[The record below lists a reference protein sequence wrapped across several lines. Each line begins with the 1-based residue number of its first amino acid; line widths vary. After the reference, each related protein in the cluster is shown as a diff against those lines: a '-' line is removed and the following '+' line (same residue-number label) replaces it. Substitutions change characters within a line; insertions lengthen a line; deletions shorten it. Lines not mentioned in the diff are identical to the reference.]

1 MFSRAY
7 TSLSRITIEAA
18 DCKFNY
24 QHINGHLTI
33 SVEPL
38 DPVFPTG
45 NRDPLLGQ
53 TVRQRIDNTTR
64 NNDTTA
70 RDKDNP
76 QPSTSYAQHNPMLA
90 DSTHR
95 SPKVPSDSLEPL
107 QLNPSAVP
115 STSNLSPVPLKY
127 EEANY
132 PQDDDSD
139 TNSENDEQ
147 QNTAPTH
154 MPDPIHMP
162 KPENE
167 MPQEDIPQN
176 ETQIERPHTPD
187 PNNPIQ
193 DNTEYA
199 NPNYEMPEE
208 MPNAQPQPTTSN
220 ANPNSA
226 LANFMES
233 PNFQETTKKMTLQ
246 VGETTFNRIAK
257 NPRLVK
263 QWILQV
269 IHKFPGL
276 LDDLTDDTVEFMD
289 TNNGP
294 VRILQP
300 TTSQNPQPLDQQ
312 DHDTSQVKQETPHP
326 PLTLQ
331 QQEENNDTPTI
342 PSSISPGLL
351 SSEDSD
357 SDSDCIIEKIE
368 KASPIPKVMKRTA
381 PPPEVSSPHV
391 ILKKIP
397 HKQGNGSY
405 TVTTTQDMNG
415 QTTGQ
420 TTGQITGQAT
430 PQNNTGLE
438 HNHTPKRPR
447 LQDQTPQPSTSTGT
461 TTPQTHKD
469 RKHKK
474 NKKDNKTDKKKDK
487 KKDKDKNN

>member
-1 MFSRAY
+1 MFSRPC

-18 DCKFNY
+18 DCKLNY
-24 QHINGHLTI
+24 QHMNGHLTI

-53 TVRQRIDNTTR
+53 TARHTIDNTTR

-107 QLNPSAVP
+107 QFHPSALP
-115 STSNLSPVPLKY
+115 STSNLPPVPLKY
-127 EEANY
+127 EEENY

-139 TNSENDEQ
+139 TTSENDEQ
-147 QNTAPTH
+147 QNTAPIH

-162 KPENE
+162 KQENE
-167 MPQEDIPQN
+167 MPQEDLPQN

-187 PNNPIQ
+187 PDNPIQ

-208 MPNAQPQPTTSN
+208 MPHAQPQPTTSN
-220 ANPNSA
+220 ANANSA
-226 LANFMES
+226 LANCMES
-233 PNFQETTKKMTLQ
+233 PNFQETMKKMTLQ
-246 VGETTFNRIAK
+246 VGEATFDRIAK

-269 IHKFPGL
+269 IHKFPGI
-276 LDDLTDDTVEFMD
+276 LDDLTDKTVEFMD

-312 DHDTSQVKQETPHP
+312 DHDTSQVKQQTPHP
-326 PLTLQ
+326 LLTLQ

-342 PSSISPGLL
+342 PSSICPGLL

-368 KASPIPKVMKRTA
+368 KGSPPPKVMKRTA

-420 TTGQITGQAT
+420 TTGQSTT
-430 PQNNTGLE
+430 QNNTGLE
-438 HNHTPKRPR
+438 HNHTFKRPR
-447 LQDQTPQPSTSTGT
+447 LQDQIPQPSTSTGT
-461 TTPQTHKD
+461 PTLQPHKD

-474 NKKDNKTDKKKDK
+474 NKKDK
-487 KKDKDKNN
+487 KKDKDN

>member
-1 MFSRAY
+1 MFSRPY

-18 DCKFNY
+18 DCRLNY

-53 TVRQRIDNTTR
+53 TVRQTRDNTTS

-70 RDKDNP
+70 RDNDNV

-95 SPKVPSDSLEPL
+95 SPKVPSDSLEPIPF
-107 QLNPSAVP
+107 QPSALS
-115 STSNLSPVPLKY
+115 STSNLPPLPLTY
-127 EEANY
+127 EEEDY
-132 PQDDDSD
+132 DDS
-139 TNSENDEQ
+139 NSENEEQ
-147 QNTAPTH
+147 QNTAP

-162 KPENE
+162 KQENE

-176 ETQIERPHTPD
+176 ETQVERPHTPD
-187 PNNPIQ
+187 PDNPLQ

-199 NPNYEMPEE
+199 NPNYEIPEE
-208 MPNAQPQPTTSN
+208 MPNAQPQPSTSHAN
-220 ANPNSA
+220 ANPVSTNGT
-226 LANFMES
+226 ES
-233 PNFQETTKKMTLQ
+233 PTFEETMKKMTLQ
-246 VGETTFNRIAK
+246 VGEATFNRIAQ

-269 IHKFPGL
+269 AHKFPGL
-276 LDDLTDDTVEFMD
+276 LDDLTDQTVEFVHTD
-289 TNNGP
+289 NGP
-294 VRILQP
+294 IRILQP
-300 TTSQNPQPLDQQ
+300 TAVQNPQPLGQQ
-312 DHDTSQVKQETPHP
+312 DHDTSQDKKVAPHL

-331 QQEENNDTPTI
+331 QQEENNDTSTI
-342 PSSISPGLL
+342 PSSISPGMI

-357 SDSDCIIEKIE
+357 TDSDCIIEKIE
-368 KASPIPKVMKRTA
+368 KGSPPPKVMKRTA
-381 PPPEVSSPHV
+381 PPPEVPSAHV

-420 TTGQITGQAT
+420 TTGQT
-430 PQNNTGLE
+430 PGPSTTQNNTGLE
-438 HNHTPKRPR
+438 HNHPPKRPR

-461 TTPQTHKD
+461 TTPHIHKD

-474 NKKDNKTDKKKDK
+474 HKKDK
-487 KKDKDKNN
+487 KKDKDN

>member
-1 MFSRAY
+1 MFTRAY

-53 TVRQRIDNTTR
+53 TARQRIDNTTR
-64 NNDTTA
+64 NNDITA
-70 RDKDNP
+70 RDKDNS

-127 EEANY
+127 EEENY

-220 ANPNSA
+220 SNANTA

-233 PNFQETTKKMTLQ
+233 PNFQETMKKMTLQ

-312 DHDTSQVKQETPHP
+312 DHDTSQVKQETLHP

-331 QQEENNDTPTI
+331 EEENNDTPTI
-342 PSSISPGLL
+342 PSSIFPGLL

-368 KASPIPKVMKRTA
+368 KVSPLPKVMKRTA

-415 QTTGQ
+415 QMTRQ
-420 TTGQITGQAT
+420 
-430 PQNNTGLE
+430 PTGLE

-487 KKDKDKNN
+487 DKNN

>member
-1 MFSRAY
+1 MFSRPY

-53 TVRQRIDNTTR
+53 TARHIIDNTTR

-107 QLNPSAVP
+107 QFHPSALP
-115 STSNLSPVPLKY
+115 STSNLPPVPLKY
-127 EEANY
+127 EEENY

-139 TNSENDEQ
+139 TNSEDDEQ

-162 KPENE
+162 QQENE

-176 ETQIERPHTPD
+176 ETQVERPHTPD
-187 PNNPIQ
+187 PDNPIQ

-208 MPNAQPQPTTSN
+208 MPNAHPQPTTSN
-220 ANPNSA
+220 VNAHSA
-226 LANFMES
+226 LANFIES
-233 PNFQETTKKMTLQ
+233 PNFQETMKKMTLQ
-246 VGETTFNRIAK
+246 VGEATFNRIAK

-300 TTSQNPQPLDQQ
+300 TASQNPQPLDQQ

-326 PLTLQ
+326 LLTLQ

-368 KASPIPKVMKRTA
+368 KGSPPPKVMKRTA

-420 TTGQITGQAT
+420 TTGQSTT
-430 PQNNTGLE
+430 QNNTGLE
-438 HNHTPKRPR
+438 HNHTFKRPR
-447 LQDQTPQPSTSTGT
+447 LQDQIPQPSTSTGT
-461 TTPQTHKD
+461 TTLQPHKD

-474 NKKDNKTDKKKDK
+474 NKKDK
-487 KKDKDKNN
+487 KKDKDKDN

>member
-53 TVRQRIDNTTR
+53 TIDNTTR

-107 QLNPSAVP
+107 QFHPSALP
-115 STSNLSPVPLKY
+115 STSNLPPVPLKY
-127 EEANY
+127 EEENY
-132 PQDDDSD
+132 SQDDDSD

-147 QNTAPTH
+147 QNTAPTY

-162 KPENE
+162 KQENE

-187 PNNPIQ
+187 PDNPIQ

-208 MPNAQPQPTTSN
+208 MPNAHPQPTTSN
-220 ANPNSA
+220 VNAHSA
-226 LANFMES
+226 LANFIES

-276 LDDLTDDTVEFMD
+276 LDDLTDNTVEFMD

-300 TTSQNPQPLDQQ
+300 TASQNSQPLDQQ
-312 DHDTSQVKQETPHP
+312 DHDTSQVKKEAPHP
-326 PLTLQ
+326 PPTLQ
-331 QQEENNDTPTI
+331 QEEENNDTPTI

-368 KASPIPKVMKRTA
+368 KGSPPPKVMKRTA

-420 TTGQITGQAT
+420 TTGQLTT
-430 PQNNTGLE
+430 QNNTGLE
-438 HNHTPKRPR
+438 HNHTFKRPR
-447 LQDQTPQPSTSTGT
+447 LQDHIPQPSTSTGT
-461 TTPQTHKD
+461 TTPQIHKD

-474 NKKDNKTDKKKDK
+474 NKKDK
-487 KKDKDKNN
+487 KKDKDKDN

>member
-1 MFSRAY
+1 MLSRAY

-24 QHINGHLTI
+24 QHINGNLTI

-53 TVRQRIDNTTR
+53 TSRQRIDNTTR
-64 NNDTTA
+64 NNDRKA

-90 DSTHR
+90 DNTHR
-95 SPKVPSDSLEPL
+95 SPQVPSDSLEPL
-107 QLNPSAVP
+107 YLHPSAVP

-127 EEANY
+127 EEENY
-132 PQDDDSD
+132 PQEDDSD
-139 TNSENDEQ
+139 TNSDNDEQ
-147 QNTAPTH
+147 QTTAPTH
-154 MPDPIHMP
+154 MPDPVHMP
-162 KPENE
+162 KQENE
-167 MPQEDIPQN
+167 MPSQEDIPQN

-187 PNNPIQ
+187 PDNPIQ

-199 NPNYEMPEE
+199 NPNYEMAEE

-220 ANPNSA
+220 SNANSA

-233 PNFQETTKKMTLQ
+233 PNFQETMKKMILQ
-246 VGETTFNRIAK
+246 VGEATFNRIAK

-312 DHDTSQVKQETPHP
+312 DHDTSQVKQEAPCP

-331 QQEENNDTPTI
+331 QQEENNDAPTI
-342 PSSISPGLL
+342 PSSVFPGLI
-351 SSEDSD
+351 SSEDSE

-368 KASPIPKVMKRTA
+368 KVS
-381 PPPEVSSPHV
+381 PPP
-391 ILKKIP
+391 KI
-397 HKQGNGSY
+397 
-405 TVTTTQDMNG
+405 M
-415 QTTGQ
+415 
-420 TTGQITGQAT
+420 
-430 PQNNTGLE
+430 
-438 HNHTPKRPR
+438 
-447 LQDQTPQPSTSTGT
+447 
-461 TTPQTHKD
+461 
-469 RKHKK
+469 
-474 NKKDNKTDKKKDK
+474 
-487 KKDKDKNN
+487 

>member
-1 MFSRAY
+1 MFSRPY

-18 DCKFNY
+18 DCKLNY

-53 TVRQRIDNTTR
+53 TVRHTIDNTTS

-70 RDKDNP
+70 RDNDNL

-95 SPKVPSDSLEPL
+95 SPKVPSDSLEPIHF
-107 QLNPSAVP
+107 QPSALS
-115 STSNLSPVPLKY
+115 STSNLPPVPLKY
-127 EEANY
+127 EEENY
-132 PQDDDSD
+132 DDSD
-139 TNSENDEQ
+139 TNSEEDEQ
-147 QNTAPTH
+147 QNTAPI
-154 MPDPIHMP
+154 PDPIHMP
-162 KPENE
+162 KQENE

-176 ETQIERPHTPD
+176 ETQVERPHTPD
-187 PNNPIQ
+187 PDNPLQ

-199 NPNYEMPEE
+199 NPNFEMPEE
-208 MPNAQPQPTTSN
+208 MPHAQPQPTTSN
-220 ANPNSA
+220 AN
-226 LANFMES
+226 ANCIES
-233 PNFQETTKKMTLQ
+233 PNFQETMRKMTLQ
-246 VGETTFNRIAK
+246 VGEATFDRIAK

-269 IHKFPGL
+269 VHKFPGL
-276 LDDLTDDTVEFMD
+276 LDDLTDHTVEFVHTD
-289 TNNGP
+289 TGP

-312 DHDTSQVKQETPHP
+312 DHDTSQVKKVAPHL

-342 PSSISPGLL
+342 PSSISPGII

-357 SDSDCIIEKIE
+357 SDSDCVIEKIE
-368 KASPIPKVMKRTA
+368 KGSPPPKVMKRTA
-381 PPPEVSSPHV
+381 PPPEVPSPHV

-397 HKQGNGSY
+397 HKQGN
-405 TVTTTQDMNG
+405 
-415 QTTGQ
+415 
-420 TTGQITGQAT
+420 
-430 PQNNTGLE
+430 
-438 HNHTPKRPR
+438 
-447 LQDQTPQPSTSTGT
+447 
-461 TTPQTHKD
+461 
-469 RKHKK
+469 
-474 NKKDNKTDKKKDK
+474 
-487 KKDKDKNN
+487 

>member
-1 MFSRAY
+1 MFSRPY

-18 DCKFNY
+18 DCKLNY

-53 TVRQRIDNTTR
+53 TIDNTTR

-107 QLNPSAVP
+107 QFHPSALS
-115 STSNLSPVPLKY
+115 STSNLPPVPLKY
-127 EEANY
+127 EEENY
-132 PQDDDSD
+132 SQDDDSD

-147 QNTAPTH
+147 QNIAPTH
-154 MPDPIHMP
+154 IPDPIHMP
-162 KPENE
+162 QQQNE

-220 ANPNSA
+220 ANANSP
-226 LANFMES
+226 LANFVES
-233 PNFQETTKKMTLQ
+233 PDFQETMKKMTLQ
-246 VGETTFNRIAK
+246 VGEATFNRIAK

-269 IHKFPGL
+269 VHKFPGL
-276 LDDLTDDTVEFMD
+276 LDDLTDHTVEFMD

-300 TTSQNPQPLDQQ
+300 TASHNPQPLDQQ
-312 DHDTSQVKQETPHP
+312 DHDTSQVKKVAPHL

-342 PSSISPGLL
+342 PSSISPGLI

-357 SDSDCIIEKIE
+357 SDSDCVIEKIE
-368 KASPIPKVMKRTA
+368 KGSPLPKVMKRTA
-381 PPPEVSSPHV
+381 PPPEASPHV
-391 ILKKIP
+391 ILKMIP
-397 HKQGNGSY
+397 HKQGTGSY

-420 TTGQITGQAT
+420 LIT
-430 PQNNTGLE
+430 QNNTGLE

-447 LQDQTPQPSTSTGT
+447 LQHQTPQPSTSTGT
-461 TTPQTHKD
+461 TTPQPHKD

-474 NKKDNKTDKKKDK
+474 HKKDK
-487 KKDKDKNN
+487 KKAKDN

>member
-1 MFSRAY
+1 MFSRPY

-18 DCKFNY
+18 DCKLNY

-53 TVRQRIDNTTR
+53 TVRQTIDNTTS

-70 RDKDNP
+70 RDNDNV

-95 SPKVPSDSLEPL
+95 SPKVPSDSLEPIPF
-107 QLNPSAVP
+107 QPSALS
-115 STSNLSPVPLKY
+115 STSNLPPVPLKY
-127 EEANY
+127 EEEDY
-132 PQDDDSD
+132 DDSG
-139 TNSENDEQ
+139 SENDEQ
-147 QNTAPTH
+147 QNTAP

-162 KPENE
+162 KQENE

-176 ETQIERPHTPD
+176 ETQVERPHTPD
-187 PNNPIQ
+187 PDNPLQ

-199 NPNYEMPEE
+199 NPNYEIPEE
-208 MPNAQPQPTTSN
+208 MPNAQPQPSTSHAN
-220 ANPNSA
+220 ANSA
-226 LANFMES
+226 STNGTES
-233 PNFQETTKKMTLQ
+233 PNFQETMKKMTLQ
-246 VGETTFNRIAK
+246 VGEATFNRIAQ

-269 IHKFPGL
+269 VHKFPGL
-276 LDDLTDDTVEFMD
+276 LDDLTDQTVEFVHTD
-289 TNNGP
+289 TGP
-294 VRILQP
+294 IRILQP
-300 TTSQNPQPLDQQ
+300 TASQNPQPLDQQ
-312 DHDTSQVKQETPHP
+312 DHDTSQVRRVAPHP
-326 PLTLQ
+326 PLTPQ
-331 QQEENNDTPTI
+331 QQEENNDTSTI
-342 PSSISPGLL
+342 PSSISPGMI

-357 SDSDCIIEKIE
+357 TDSDCIIEKIE
-368 KASPIPKVMKRTA
+368 KGSPPPKVMKRTA
-381 PPPEVSSPHV
+381 PPPEVPSAHV

-405 TVTTTQDMNG
+405 TVTTTQDMNR

-420 TTGQITGQAT
+420 TTGQT
-430 PQNNTGLE
+430 PGPSTTQNNTGLE
-438 HNHTPKRPR
+438 HNHPPKRPR

-461 TTPQTHKD
+461 TTPHIHKD

-474 NKKDNKTDKKKDK
+474 HKKDK
-487 KKDKDKNN
+487 KKDKDN

>member
-1 MFSRAY
+1 M
-7 TSLSRITIEAA
+7 
-18 DCKFNY
+18 
-24 QHINGHLTI
+24 
-33 SVEPL
+33 
-38 DPVFPTG
+38 
-45 NRDPLLGQ
+45 LGQ
-53 TVRQRIDNTTR
+53 TARHTIDNTTS

-107 QLNPSAVP
+107 QFHPSALS
-115 STSNLSPVPLKY
+115 STSTLPPVPLKY
-127 EEANY
+127 EEENY

-139 TNSENDEQ
+139 TNSEDDEQ
-147 QNTAPTH
+147 QNTGPTH
-154 MPDPIHMP
+154 IPDPIHMP
-162 KPENE
+162 KQENE

-176 ETQIERPHTPD
+176 ETQVERPHTPD
-187 PNNPIQ
+187 PDNPIQ

-199 NPNYEMPEE
+199 NPNYEIPEE
-208 MPNAQPQPTTSN
+208 MPHAQPQPTTSN
-220 ANPNSA
+220 ANANSA
-226 LANFMES
+226 LANCMES
-233 PNFQETTKKMTLQ
+233 PYFQETMKKMTLQ
-246 VGETTFNRIAK
+246 VGEATFDRIAK

-276 LDDLTDDTVEFMD
+276 LDDLTDNTVEFMD

-312 DHDTSQVKQETPHP
+312 DHDTSQVKQQTPHP
-326 PLTLQ
+326 LLTLQ
-331 QQEENNDTPTI
+331 QEEENNDTPTI

-368 KASPIPKVMKRTA
+368 KGSPPPKVMKRTA

-420 TTGQITGQAT
+420 STT
-430 PQNNTGLE
+430 QNNTGLE
-438 HNHTPKRPR
+438 HNHTFKRPR
-447 LQDQTPQPSTSTGT
+447 LQDQIPQPSTSTGT
-461 TTPQTHKD
+461 TTLQPHKD

-474 NKKDNKTDKKKDK
+474 NKKDKKKN
-487 KKDKDKNN
+487 KDKDN

>member
-1 MFSRAY
+1 MFSRPY

-18 DCKFNY
+18 DCKLNY
-24 QHINGHLTI
+24 QQINGHLTI

-53 TVRQRIDNTTR
+53 TVRHTIDNTTS
-64 NNDTTA
+64 NNDTTP
-70 RDKDNP
+70 RDNDNL

-95 SPKVPSDSLEPL
+95 SPKVPSDSLEPIPF
-107 QLNPSAVP
+107 QPSALS
-115 STSNLSPVPLKY
+115 STSNLPPVPLKY
-127 EEANY
+127 EEENY
-132 PQDDDSD
+132 DDSD
-139 TNSENDEQ
+139 TNSEDDEQ
-147 QNTAPTH
+147 QNTAPI
-154 MPDPIHMP
+154 PDPIHMP
-162 KPENE
+162 K
-167 MPQEDIPQN
+167 QEN
-176 ETQIERPHTPD
+176 ETQVERPHTPD
-187 PNNPIQ
+187 PDNPLQ

-208 MPNAQPQPTTSN
+208 MPHAQPQPTTSN
-220 ANPNSA
+220 GNANTA
-226 LANFMES
+226 LAVFMES
-233 PNFQETTKKMTLQ
+233 PNFQETMKKMTLQ
-246 VGETTFNRIAK
+246 VGEATFDRIAK

-269 IHKFPGL
+269 VHKFPGL
-276 LDDLTDDTVEFMD
+276 LDDLTDNTVEFID

-312 DHDTSQVKQETPHP
+312 DHDTSQVKKVAPHL

-331 QQEENNDTPTI
+331 QQEENNDTSTI
-342 PSSISPGLL
+342 PSSISPGII

-357 SDSDCIIEKIE
+357 SDSDCVIEKIE
-368 KASPIPKVMKRTA
+368 KGSPPPKVLKRTA
-381 PPPEVSSPHV
+381 PPPEASPHV

-397 HKQGNGSY
+397 HKQGTGSY

-420 TTGQITGQAT
+420 TTTR
-430 PQNNTGLE
+430 NNTGLE

-447 LQDQTPQPSTSTGT
+447 LQDQTPQHSTSTGT
-461 TTPQTHKD
+461 TTQQPHKD

-474 NKKDNKTDKKKDK
+474 NKKDKKKN
-487 KKDKDKNN
+487 KDKDN

>member
-1 MFSRAY
+1 MFSRPY

-18 DCKFNY
+18 DCKLNY

-53 TVRQRIDNTTR
+53 TARHTIDNTTS
-64 NNDTTA
+64 NNDTTE
-70 RDKDNP
+70 RDKDNL
-76 QPSTSYAQHNPMLA
+76 QPSTSYGQHNPMLA

-107 QLNPSAVP
+107 QFHPSALS
-115 STSNLSPVPLKY
+115 STSTLPPVPLKY
-127 EEANY
+127 EEENY
-132 PQDDDSD
+132 LPDEDSD
-139 TNSENDEQ
+139 TNSENENDEQ
-147 QNTAPTH
+147 QNTAPTQ

-162 KPENE
+162 KQENE

-176 ETQIERPHTPD
+176 ETQIQRPHTPD
-187 PNNPIQ
+187 PDNPIQ
-193 DNTEYA
+193 DNTGYA

-208 MPNAQPQPTTSN
+208 MPHAQPQPTTSN
-220 ANPNSA
+220 ANDNTA
-226 LANFMES
+226 LANCMES
-233 PNFQETTKKMTLQ
+233 PNFQETMKKMTLQ
-246 VGETTFNRIAK
+246 VGEATFDRIAK

-276 LDDLTDDTVEFMD
+276 LDDLTDNTVGFID

-312 DHDTSQVKQETPHP
+312 DHDTSQVKQQTPHP
-326 PLTLQ
+326 LLTLQ
-331 QQEENNDTPTI
+331 QQEENNDTSTI
-342 PSSISPGLL
+342 PSSISPGLI

-368 KASPIPKVMKRTA
+368 KGSPPPKVMKRTA

-405 TVTTTQDMNG
+405 TVTTTQDMTG

-420 TTGQITGQAT
+420 TTGQSTT
-430 PQNNTGLE
+430 QNNTGLE
-438 HNHTPKRPR
+438 HNHTFKRPR
-447 LQDQTPQPSTSTGT
+447 LQDQIPQPSTSTGT
-461 TTPQTHKD
+461 TTLQPHKD

-474 NKKDNKTDKKKDK
+474 NKKDKKKN
-487 KKDKDKNN
+487 KDKDN

>member
-1 MFSRAY
+1 
-7 TSLSRITIEAA
+7 
-18 DCKFNY
+18 
-24 QHINGHLTI
+24 
-33 SVEPL
+33 
-38 DPVFPTG
+38 
-45 NRDPLLGQ
+45 
-53 TVRQRIDNTTR
+53 
-64 NNDTTA
+64 
-70 RDKDNP
+70 
-76 QPSTSYAQHNPMLA
+76 MLA

-107 QLNPSAVP
+107 QFQPSTLS
-115 STSNLSPVPLKY
+115 STSNLPPVPLKY
-127 EEANY
+127 EEENY
-132 PQDDDSD
+132 LPDDDSD
-139 TNSENDEQ
+139 TNSENENDEQ
-147 QNTAPTH
+147 QNIAPTH

-162 KPENE
+162 QPQNE

-187 PNNPIQ
+187 PDNPIQ

-208 MPNAQPQPTTSN
+208 MPNAQPHPSTLN
-220 ANPNSA
+220 ANAYSA
-226 LANFMES
+226 LANSVES
-233 PNFQETTKKMTLQ
+233 PDFQETMKKMTLQ
-246 VGETTFNRIAK
+246 VGEATFDRIAK

-263 QWILQV
+263 QWILHV

-294 VRILQP
+294 IRILQP
-300 TTSQNPQPLDQQ
+300 TASQNPQPLDQQ
-312 DHDTSQVKQETPHP
+312 DHDTSQVKQETPHL

-368 KASPIPKVMKRTA
+368 KASPPPKVMKRTA
-381 PPPEVSSPHV
+381 PPPEVSSHV

-420 TTGQITGQAT
+420 LTGQT
-430 PQNNTGLE
+430 PTQNTTGLE
-438 HNHTPKRPR
+438 HNHIPKRPR

-461 TTPQTHKD
+461 TTHKPTKTENI
-469 RKHKK
+469 RKIR
-474 NKKDNKTDKKKDK
+474 KTKRKTKTKITRLFTRTFSCFKCLTFLCRYKYISFIDWIYV
-487 KKDKDKNN
+487 

>member
-1 MFSRAY
+1 MFSRPY

-18 DCKFNY
+18 DCIFNY

-53 TVRQRIDNTTR
+53 TARQTIDNTTS

-107 QLNPSAVP
+107 QFHPSALP
-115 STSNLSPVPLKY
+115 STSNLPPVPLKY
-127 EEANY
+127 EEENY

-139 TNSENDEQ
+139 TNSESDEQ
-147 QNTAPTH
+147 QNTAPIH

-162 KPENE
+162 KQENE

-187 PNNPIQ
+187 PDNPIE

-220 ANPNSA
+220 SNANTA

-233 PNFQETTKKMTLQ
+233 PDFQETMKKMTLQ

-257 NPRLVK
+257 NPKLVK

-300 TTSQNPQPLDQQ
+300 TTSQNPQPLAQQ

-326 PLTLQ
+326 LLTLQ

-357 SDSDCIIEKIE
+357 SDSDCIIDKIE
-368 KASPIPKVMKRTA
+368 KGSPPPKVMKRTA

-420 TTGQITGQAT
+420 TTGQSTT
-430 PQNNTGLE
+430 QNNTGLE

-447 LQDQTPQPSTSTGT
+447 LQDQTPQPSTSTST
-461 TTPQTHKD
+461 TTPQIHKD

-474 NKKDNKTDKKKDK
+474 HKKDK
-487 KKDKDKNN
+487 KKDKDN

>member
-1 MFSRAY
+1 MFSRPY

-18 DCKFNY
+18 DCRLNY

-53 TVRQRIDNTTR
+53 TVRQTRDNTTS

-70 RDKDNP
+70 RDNDNV

-95 SPKVPSDSLEPL
+95 SPKVPSDSLEPIPF
-107 QLNPSAVP
+107 QPSALS
-115 STSNLSPVPLKY
+115 STSNLPPVPLKY
-127 EEANY
+127 EEEDY
-132 PQDDDSD
+132 DDSD
-139 TNSENDEQ
+139 SENDEQ
-147 QNTAPTH
+147 QNTAP

-162 KPENE
+162 KQENE
-167 MPQEDIPQN
+167 IPQEDIPRN
-176 ETQIERPHTPD
+176 ETQDERPHTPD
-187 PNNPIQ
+187 PDNPLQ

-199 NPNYEMPEE
+199 NPNYEIPEE
-208 MPNAQPQPTTSN
+208 MPNAQPQPSTSHAN
-220 ANPNSA
+220 ANSA
-226 LANFMES
+226 LTNGKES
-233 PNFQETTKKMTLQ
+233 PNFQETMKKMTLQ
-246 VGETTFNRIAK
+246 VGETTFNRIAQ

-269 IHKFPGL
+269 VHKFPGL
-276 LDDLTDDTVEFMD
+276 LDDLTDDTVEFVHTD
-289 TNNGP
+289 TGP

-300 TTSQNPQPLDQQ
+300 TTTQNQQPPDQQ
-312 DHDTSQVKQETPHP
+312 DHDTSQVRRVAPHL

-331 QQEENNDTPTI
+331 QQEENNDTSTI
-342 PSSISPGLL
+342 PSSISPGMI

-357 SDSDCIIEKIE
+357 TDSDCIIEKIE
-368 KASPIPKVMKRTA
+368 KGSPPPKVMKRTA
-381 PPPEVSSPHV
+381 PPPEVPSAHV

-405 TVTTTQDMNG
+405 TVTTTQDMNRQTTR

-420 TTGQITGQAT
+420 TPGPSTT
-430 PQNNTGLE
+430 QNNTGLE

-461 TTPQTHKD
+461 TTPHIHKD

-474 NKKDNKTDKKKDK
+474 NKKDKKR
-487 KKDKDKNN
+487 DKDN

>member
-1 MFSRAY
+1 MFSRPY

-18 DCKFNY
+18 DCKLNY
-24 QHINGHLTI
+24 QHINGHLTR

-53 TVRQRIDNTTR
+53 TARHTIDNTTS

-70 RDKDNP
+70 RDKDNL

-107 QLNPSAVP
+107 QFHPSALS
-115 STSNLSPVPLKY
+115 STRTLPPVPLKY
-127 EEANY
+127 EEENY
-132 PQDDDSD
+132 LPDEDSD
-139 TNSENDEQ
+139 TKSENENDEQ
-147 QNTAPTH
+147 QNTAPTQ

-162 KPENE
+162 KRENE

-176 ETQIERPHTPD
+176 ETQTERPHTPD
-187 PNNPIQ
+187 PDNPIQ

-208 MPNAQPQPTTSN
+208 MPHAQPQPTTSN
-220 ANPNSA
+220 SKANSA
-226 LANFMES
+226 LANCMES
-233 PNFQETTKKMTLQ
+233 PNFQETMKKMTLQ
-246 VGETTFNRIAK
+246 VGEATFDRIAK

-276 LDDLTDDTVEFMD
+276 LDDLTDNTVEFMD

-312 DHDTSQVKQETPHP
+312 DHDTSQVKQQTPHP
-326 PLTLQ
+326 LLTLQ
-331 QQEENNDTPTI
+331 QQEENNDTSTI
-342 PSSISPGLL
+342 PSSISPGLI

-368 KASPIPKVMKRTA
+368 KGSPPPKVMKRTA

-420 TTGQITGQAT
+420 STT
-430 PQNNTGLE
+430 QNNTGLE
-438 HNHTPKRPR
+438 HNHTFKRPR
-447 LQDQTPQPSTSTGT
+447 LQDQIPQPSTSTGT
-461 TTPQTHKD
+461 TTPQIHKD
-469 RKHKK
+469 KKHKK
-474 NKKDNKTDKKKDK
+474 NKKDKKKN
-487 KKDKDKNN
+487 KDKDN

>member
-1 MFSRAY
+1 MFSRPY

-18 DCKFNY
+18 DCKLNY

-45 NRDPLLGQ
+45 NRDPLLAQ
-53 TVRQRIDNTTR
+53 TVRYTIDNTTR
-64 NNDTTA
+64 DNDTTA
-70 RDKDNP
+70 RDKDNA

-95 SPKVPSDSLEPL
+95 SPKVPSDSLEPIPF
-107 QLNPSAVP
+107 QPSALS
-115 STSNLSPVPLKY
+115 STSTLPPVPLKY
-127 EEANY
+127 EEEDY
-132 PQDDDSD
+132 DDSD
-139 TNSENDEQ
+139 SENDEQ
-147 QNTAPTH
+147 QNIAPI
-154 MPDPIHMP
+154 PDPIHMP
-162 KPENE
+162 KQENE

-176 ETQIERPHTPD
+176 ETQNERPHTPD
-187 PNNPIQ
+187 PNNPMQ

-208 MPNAQPQPTTSN
+208 IPDEQPQPTTSN
-220 ANPNSA
+220 GNANTA

-233 PNFQETTKKMTLQ
+233 PNFQETMKKMTLQ
-246 VGETTFNRIAK
+246 VGEATFNRIAK

-269 IHKFPGL
+269 VHKFPGL
-276 LDDLTDDTVEFMD
+276 LDDSTDHTVEFVNTD
-289 TNNGP
+289 TGP

-312 DHDTSQVKQETPHP
+312 DHDTSQDKKVAPHL

-331 QQEENNDTPTI
+331 QQEENNDTSTI
-342 PSSISPGLL
+342 PSSISPGLI

-357 SDSDCIIEKIE
+357 SDSDCVIEKIE
-368 KASPIPKVMKRTA
+368 KGNPPPKVMKRTA
-381 PPPEVSSPHV
+381 PPPDVPSPHV
-391 ILKKIP
+391 ILTKIP

-405 TVTTTQDMNG
+405 TVTTTQDMNR
-415 QTTGQ
+415 QTTEQ
-420 TTGQITGQAT
+420 STTQNNTGQSTT
-430 PQNNTGLE
+430 QNNTGLE
-438 HNHTPKRPR
+438 HNHPPKRPR

-461 TTPQTHKD
+461 TTPHIHKD

-474 NKKDNKTDKKKDK
+474 HKKDK
-487 KKDKDKNN
+487 KKDKDN

>member
-1 MFSRAY
+1 MFSRPY

-18 DCKFNY
+18 DCKLNY

-53 TVRQRIDNTTR
+53 TVRHTIDNTTS
-64 NNDTTA
+64 NNDTIA
-70 RDKDNP
+70 RDNDNL

-95 SPKVPSDSLEPL
+95 SPKVPSDSLEPIPF
-107 QLNPSAVP
+107 QPSVLS
-115 STSNLSPVPLKY
+115 STSNLPPVPLKY
-127 EEANY
+127 EEENY
-132 PQDDDSD
+132 DDSD
-139 TNSENDEQ
+139 TNSEDDEQ
-147 QNTAPTH
+147 QNTAPI
-154 MPDPIHMP
+154 PDPIHMP
-162 KPENE
+162 KQENE
-167 MPQEDIPQN
+167 MPQEDIPHN
-176 ETQIERPHTPD
+176 ETQVERPHTPD
-187 PNNPIQ
+187 PDNPLQ

-208 MPNAQPQPTTSN
+208 MPHAQPQPTTSN
-220 ANPNSA
+220 ANANST
-226 LANFMES
+226 LANCIES
-233 PNFQETTKKMTLQ
+233 PNFQETMKKMTLQ
-246 VGETTFNRIAK
+246 VGEATFDRIAK

-269 IHKFPGL
+269 VHKFPGL
-276 LDDLTDDTVEFMD
+276 LDDLTDHTVEFVHTD
-289 TNNGP
+289 TGP

-312 DHDTSQVKQETPHP
+312 DNDTSQVKKVAQHL

-331 QQEENNDTPTI
+331 QQEENDDTPTI
-342 PSSISPGLL
+342 PSSISPGII
-351 SSEDSD
+351 SSEDSY
-357 SDSDCIIEKIE
+357 SDSDCVIEKIE
-368 KASPIPKVMKRTA
+368 KGSPPPKVMKRTA
-381 PPPEVSSPHV
+381 PPPEASPHV

-397 HKQGNGSY
+397 HKQGTGSY

-420 TTGQITGQAT
+420 TTT
-430 PQNNTGLE
+430 QNNTGLE

-461 TTPQTHKD
+461 TTPHPHKD

-474 NKKDNKTDKKKDK
+474 NKKDKKKN
-487 KKDKDKNN
+487 KDKDN